1 MTRTSTPRTAALVP
15 AAGRGERLG
24 PGAPKALRSIGGE
37 PILLH
42 AVRGLLASDRIDLV
56 VVAAP
61 PSPEGLAEVARI
73 LSGLRPGDQPG
84 THDAGR
90 ADSAGRAGG
99 PDAAGS
105 GAGDGGEERVLIVPG
120 GATRQQSVALA
131 LAAVPAD
138 YDVVLV
144 HDAARALTPPSTIA
158 GVVDAVRAG
167 ADAVIP
173 VLPVADT
180 IKSVRPRTETA
191 EVAGGSADGSAAHAA
206 HPAHDTVEHTVD
218 RSGLRAVQTPQGFR
232 RSLLERAHAAAGHD
246 ATDDAGLV
254 EALGRPVTMI
264 PGHVEAFKVTTPF
277 DLVLAEAVLAAR
289 SKEPPMPRNDTPGD
303 NTPGRAPRE
312 DAQPDTR
319 PADTPSEPMLPMV
332 GIGVDVHAFAT
343 AEDLELEPR
352 PLRLAGLDWPDQTGL
367 LGHSD
372 ADVVAHAACNALFS
386 AAGLGDLGSN
396 FGTDQPEWKG
406 ATGTVL
412 LAETARRVRAAGLRI
427 GNVAV
432 QLIGRRPKLGP
443 RRAEAEAVLS
453 AAVGAP
459 VRVSAATTDGLGFTG
474 RGEGL
479 TAIATAVVFPGAGPA
494 SSAD

>member
-1 MTRTSTPRTAALVP
+1 MTRPSKPRTAALVP

-61 PSPEGLAEVARI
+61 PTAEGLAEVARI
-73 LSGLRPGDQPG
+73 LSALRPEQSA
-84 THDAGR
+84 AGR
-90 ADSAGRAGG
+90 A
-99 PDAAGS
+99 
-105 GAGDGGEERVLIVPG
+105 EEVLIVPG

-131 LAAVPAD
+131 LAAAPAD
-138 YDVVLV
+138 CDVVLV
-144 HDAARALTPPSTIA
+144 HDAARALTPPATVA
-158 GVVDAVRAG
+158 AVVDAVRSG

-180 IKSVRPRTETA
+180 IKSVRLRAETDEGA
-191 EVAGGSADGSAAHAA
+191 ELDLVDR
-206 HPAHDTVEHTVD
+206 TVD
-218 RSGLRAVQTPQGFR
+218 RGGLRAVQTPQGFR
-232 RSLLERAHAAAGHD
+232 REVLERAHAEAGHD

-254 EALGRPVTMI
+254 EALGLPVAMI

-289 SKEPPMPRNDTPGD
+289 NKEAPMPET
-303 NTPGRAPRE
+303 
-312 DAQPDTR
+312 Q
-319 PADTPSEPMLPMV
+319 SEPQPGEGPEISLPMV

-343 AEDLELEPR
+343 EADLEVEPR

-406 ATGTVL
+406 AAGTVL
-412 LAETARRVRAAGLRI
+412 LAEAARRVREAGLHI

-453 AAVGAP
+453 AAAGAP
-459 VRVSAATTDGLGFTG
+459 VRLSAATTDGLGFTG

-479 TAIATAVVFPGAGPA
+479 TAIATALVFPNGR
-494 SSAD
+494 